1 MKHLLSMCWKLPGV
15 CCYRYPYG
23 CCSLTELCLT
33 LGGPMNCSM
42 PVLRHLLGFVTD
54 DPSVG
59 NLDLQVFGVHQL
71 SCLHSS
77 NLKKQEAA
85 CGSYVRNTF
94 QAINTIFCVKC
105 ESQISIC
112 SYKIN
117 QFIWKTPKGRE
128 NTSEVIRNLL
138 WELGHI
144 WRKETYNNMDISIY
158 IGHKENI
165 FIFKIFIY
173 LTDRVPI

>member
-15 CCYRYPYG
+15 CCYCYPYC

-85 CGSYVRNTF
+85 YGSYVRNTF

-112 SYKIN
+112 SYEIN